1 MTETSNYALNIVE
14 GSDLFNPLTQ
24 FNPNFEQIDT
34 VMAENEQAGVGTA
47 TELKSGTTH
56 AIIRENDNRS
66 MFYFTATSDY
76 EAGDTFTVDGAVVTA
91 KLPSGESLGAGA
103 FVVNSTVLCSI
114 VGSLLTVYSSKG
126 GITTAADSERLG
138 GELPAYYAT
147 AEELLATD
155 AKADSAGSVAQSANA
170 ISIQNQSAI
179 NLLNTEIES
188 KVGNYSTTEYAP
200 VTGLAYD
207 SVNKKLGL
215 RVGASTEIIPF
226 SGETDLSRAEIML
239 LTIVGRS
246 NTFILGAENGA
257 VVSISSGSNIETSNI
272 RGVSASA
279 GVGTVTA
286 KTRGRYFVQSTSSN
300 LGNRFSDNQVVE
312 AEAGSVLTTLGTSS
326 TLSILVVYLGTF

>member
-56 AIIRENDNRS
+56 AITRENNNRS

-76 EAGDTFTVDGAVVTA
+76 EDGDTFTVDGAVVTA

-114 VGSLLTVYSSKG
+114 VGSLLTVYSTKG
-126 GITTAADSERLG
+126 GVTTAADSERLG

-147 AEELLATD
+147 AEDLLATD

-179 NLLNTEIES
+179 NDINTSLNQFSFGYTS
-188 KVGNYSTTEYAP
+188 DGKPGY
-200 VTGLAYD
+200 
-207 SVNKKLGL
+207 K
-215 RVGASTEIIPF
+215 VGASTEITPF
-226 SGETDLSRAEIML
+226 RGKISFSKLEFGGKYTSGNLIIDSKNRKSLNVLTATSSSLSYGSPLIKGEKADGSSDI
-239 LTIVGRS
+239 
-246 NTFILGAENGA
+246 
-257 VVSISSGSNIETSNI
+257 ISSDKNLNNFKADISEYIVLEIGVNRVTYGSETFSITFNDIVIE
-272 RGVSASA
+272 
-279 GVGTVTA
+279 
-286 KTRGRYFVQSTSSN
+286 
-300 LGNRFSDNQVVE
+300 
-312 AEAGSVLTTLGTSS
+312 
-326 TLSILVVYLGTF
+326 